1 MKKDKDILKFI
12 SESQEQLIQERIK
25 FDEKTAAIVAK
36 RELMKTGL
44 MKKLGLTPGDAV
56 TMVFKEHRD
65 DTVSCFQAEQT
76 VECFIA
82 NVHVMEHHT
91 DAFSPKERFLA
102 PILKMKDKKGKLKA
116 KSIHYNEFLTWML
129 FDKKG
134 KMILMNTPEQVI
146 IEGKYTEERLVEL
159 RKICLEA
166 QKIT

>member
-1 MKKDKDILKFI
+1 MKKNKDILKFI

-44 MKKLGLTPGDAV
+44 MKKMCLTPGDEV

-65 DTVSCFQAEQT
+65 DSVSCFQAEQT
-76 VECFIA
+76 VNCFI
-82 NVHVMEHHT
+82 VDVKVMDFYGE
-91 DAFSPKERFLA
+91 DADKEKRFLA
-102 PILKMKDKKGKLKA
+102 PVLKMDMKKA
-116 KSIHYNEFLTWML
+116 KSMNYNAYLTWML

-146 IEGKYTEERLVEL
+146 IPGKYTEEEL
-159 RKICLEA
+159 ATTREICLAA
-166 QKIT
+166 QKKK